1 MQISGYA
8 PLTDELYYERSI
20 SIFPVDTYFSINDV
34 LNISALRNYVTLYA
48 AEGFTGTAINI
59 TCDQSN
65 MGAFNNRASSAQ
77 VRG

>member
-1 MQISGYA
+1 M
-8 PLTDELYYERSI
+8 
-20 SIFPVDTYFSINDV
+20 
-34 LNISALRNYVTLYA
+34 TLYA

-59 TCDQSN
+59 TCDQPN